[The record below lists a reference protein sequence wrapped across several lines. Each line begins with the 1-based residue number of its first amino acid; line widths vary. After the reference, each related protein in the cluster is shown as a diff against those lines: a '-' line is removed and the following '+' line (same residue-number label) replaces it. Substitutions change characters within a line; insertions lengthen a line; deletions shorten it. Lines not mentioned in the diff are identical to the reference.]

1 MQLHDP
7 TVDATTRHRA
17 TTPKNESQKINL
29 ASSCNN
35 TPRRS
40 APQRSDGCP
49 VLEQCLDCAVG
60 VGVGQVEGIWG
71 GLTEGERRAMRR
83 RGARRGKETITTAA

>member
-17 TTPKNESQKINL
+17 TTPKNESQKINI

-40 APQRSDGCP
+40 APQRSARCP
-49 VLEQCLDCAVG
+49 VIGPCLDFALASGQASG
-60 VGVGQVEGIWG
+60 VWG
-71 GLTEGERRAMRR
+71 GTGEDERDRLLRTTRNDARR
-83 RGARRGKETITTAA
+83 RSAL